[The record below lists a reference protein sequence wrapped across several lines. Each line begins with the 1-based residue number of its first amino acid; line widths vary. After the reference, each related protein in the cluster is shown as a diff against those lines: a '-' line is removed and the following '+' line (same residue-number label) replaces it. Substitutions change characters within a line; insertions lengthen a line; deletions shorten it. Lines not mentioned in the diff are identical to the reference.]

1 MRKDARMRALLRTNG
16 LLQLAFGVS
25 VVEHA
30 TETGQSLGILAGV
43 LIATSGLLYL
53 LIPERYLEE
62 R

>member
-1 MRKDARMRALLRTNG
+1 MRALLRTNG